1 MTARYPL
8 VLNGTNIQELQT
20 GDTVAGLAE
29 SGANSDITS
38 LTGLTTALSVAQ
50 GGTGVTTSTG
60 TGNVVLS
67 TSPSLVTPILG
78 TPTSGTLTNCTG
90 YTFTNIASK
99 PTTLSGYGITDAILS
114 STIGAA
120 SGIAPLGSDSKIA
133 STYLPS
139 YVDDVLEYA
148 NLAGFPGTGETAKIY
163 VALDT
168 NKIYR
173 WSGSAYIEIG
183 PTDGNSDTATKLAT
197 ARSISTTGD
206 ATWTVS
212 FDGSANATAA
222 ITLAS
227 VVTAATGT
235 KVTYN
240 AKGLITGS
248 TTLTVSDI
256 TDIATN
262 YQAKHAN
269 LTAVAGLSTATTG
282 LIKFTNGVASFDSNT
297 YVISGGALGTPSSG
311 TLTNCT
317 FPTLNQNTTGTAAG
331 LSATLAIASGGTGA
345 TSASAAL
352 TALGAQAALV
362 SGTSIKT
369 VNGTT
374 LLGSGDLV
382 ITGGGGASATKT
394 IANKTAAYTVV
405 AGDLGKIINC
415 TANTFTVSLTAAA
428 TLGAGFTCT
437 IWNTSNTY
445 TDVITIDPNLAETI
459 DSIATLTLQR
469 GEGLD
474 IVCDGTGWQV
484 DNKKPMRM
492 YAENLSV
499 YWARP
504 VCSGNGAIAIGEAS
518 SSSGLESYAFGYGA
532 NASGQEALA
541 IGTRANAASNFSTA
555 IGENSTQQGSKAVTG
570 AGAMALGGSYA
581 SGVDS
586 FAAAIGNNTSSYGAQ
601 GTNSIAMGYL
611 ALGGSR
617 TLSFG
622 YNSLASGNYSSAI
635 GYSATSSGFG
645 TSAFGYFSTA
655 SGTYSTAIGANSAG
669 SGSQAVT
676 GSGAMAL
683 GGSYASGTDSFA
695 AAIADNTSTYGA
707 TGLSSIAIG
716 YQAVMSNTYGLAIGY
731 KASATGYG
739 DTVLGNLAIASGL
752 YSTSIGYNTSAVS
765 NLTCA
770 IGNNSAYGGSYA
782 ISGAGAMA
790 LGGSYASGADS
801 FAAAIGNNTSSY
813 GATGASSIAIGY
825 QAKATSSNSK
835 AIGNTA
841 VASHSGALAISTGDG
856 TFGATTSGAYSIGIG
871 RSVTVSGQLSTG
883 LGQGTVSGN
892 YSVGIGFAYSVTAD
906 MGVALGAYANTSGI
920 IGKISFGSANGYG
933 GAALTGKT
941 TVSAATTTTTTV
953 VLTTDAA
960 AATTTNQLI
969 VATGQAMTF
978 FGTLIAKQSASANMA
993 SYLIKGS
1000 IVNNAGTVSISSI
1013 AIETIVDTIG
1023 LTTQPTFTADNTNK
1037 ALTVTS
1043 GAKATTNIR
1052 WVCNLDSVEVT
1063 YA

>member
-1 MTARYPL
+1 MTARYPV
-8 VLNGTNIQELQT
+8 VLNGPTFQELQI
-20 GDTVAGLAE
+20 GDTLAGQAE

-60 TGNVVLS
+60 TENVVLS
-67 TSPSLVTPILG
+67 TSPTLVTPILG

-168 NKIYR
+168 NTIYR
-173 WSGSAYIEIG
+173 WSGSAYIEIS
-183 PTDGNSDTATKLAT
+183 PTVGNSDTATKLAT

-206 ATWTVS
+206 ATWTVN

-382 ITGGGGASATKT
+382 VTGGASATKT
-394 IANKTAAYTVV
+394 IANKTASYTVI
-405 AGDLGKIINC
+405 AADLGKIINYI
-415 TANTFTVSLTAAA
+415 NDVSSTVFLTAAA
-428 TLGAGFTCT
+428 TLGSGFTCT
-437 IWNTSNTY
+437 IQNSGGNNL
-445 TDVITIDPNLAETI
+445 ITIDPTGTETI
-459 DSIATLTLQR
+459 NGYTTWEIQPSQSITL
-469 GEGLD
+469 
-474 IVCDGTGWQV
+474 VCDGT
-484 DNKKPMRM
+484 NFILTSAPPTM
-492 YAENLSV
+492 YDEKV
-499 YWARP
+499 YYGVYTRP
-504 VCSGNGAIAIGEAS
+504 VASSGEAIAIGNGGVASGPAAFAFRGTAS
-518 SSSGLESYAFGYGA
+518 SNYAIAFGHQTVASGLYSTAFG
-532 NASGQEALA
+532 
-541 IGTRANAASNFSTA
+541 
-555 IGENSTQQGSKAVTG
+555 QGSGSIAAKAVTG
-570 AGAMALGGSYA
+570 A
-581 SGVDS
+581 
-586 FAAAIGNNTSSYGAQ
+586 
-601 GTNSIAMGYL
+601 
-611 ALGGSR
+611 
-617 TLSFG
+617 
-622 YNSLASGNYSSAI
+622 
-635 GYSATSSGFG
+635 
-645 TSAFGYFSTA
+645 
-655 SGTYSTAIGANSAG
+655 
-669 SGSQAVT
+669 
-676 GSGAMAL
+676 GAMAL

-695 AAIADNTSTYGA
+695 AAIA
-707 TGLSSIAIG
+707 
-716 YQAVMSNTYGLAIGY
+716 
-731 KASATGYG
+731 
-739 DTVLGNLAIASGL
+739 
-752 YSTSIGYNTSAVS
+752 
-765 NLTCA
+765 
-770 IGNNSAYGGSYA
+770 
-782 ISGAGAMA
+782 
-790 LGGSYASGADS
+790 
-801 FAAAIGNNTSSY
+801 NNTSSY
-813 GATGASSIAIGY
+813 GAQGANAIAMGYQNRANSQGAIAIGH
-825 QAKATSSNSK
+825 SNTITAMGGYPFGLIIGFGNVARSNCVVLGTYNNIPIGAGDDCI
-835 AIGNTA
+835 AIGSGHTNNTHQTFNFGISNTA
-841 VASHSGALAISTGDG
+841 TGLY
-856 TFGATTSGAYSIGIG
+856 ATTMGAGAASLQKGKYSYA
-871 RSVTVSGQLSTG
+871 
-883 LGQGTVSGN
+883 N
-892 YSVGIGFAYSVTAD
+892 NGFATVGDAQY
-906 MGVALGAYANTSGI
+906 
-920 IGKISFGSANGYG
+920 GKII
-933 GAALTGKT
+933 LK
-941 TVSAATTTTTTV
+941 AATTTSTAV
-953 VLTTDAA
+953 VLTSDRAA
-960 AATTTNQLI
+960 ASTNNQLI
-969 VATGQAMTF
+969 VASDQAMTF

-1043 GAKATTNIR
+1043 GAKLTTSIR

>member
-1 MTARYPL
+1 MTARYPV
-8 VLNGTNIQELQT
+8 VLNGATFQELQI
-20 GDTVAGLAE
+20 GDTLAGQAE

-173 WSGSAYIEIG
+173 WSGSAYIEIS
-183 PTDGNSDTATKLAT
+183 PTVGNSDTATKLAT

-297 YVISGGALGTPSSG
+297 YVISGGALGTPTSG

-352 TALGAQAALV
+352 TALGAQAALSNASTSV
-362 SGTSIKT
+362 SGILTSTDWNTFNSKQAALVSATNIKT

-382 ITGGGGASATKT
+382 ISGGGSSTKT
-394 IANKTAAYTVV
+394 IANKTAAYTVI

-415 TANTFTVSLTAAA
+415 TSNTFTVSLTAAA

-555 IGENSTQQGSKAVTG
+555 IGENSTQQGSKTVT
-570 AGAMALGGSYA
+570 
-581 SGVDS
+581 
-586 FAAAIGNNTSSYGAQ
+586 
-601 GTNSIAMGYL
+601 
-611 ALGGSR
+611 
-617 TLSFG
+617 
-622 YNSLASGNYSSAI
+622 
-635 GYSATSSGFG
+635 
-645 TSAFGYFSTA
+645 
-655 SGTYSTAIGANSAG
+655 
-669 SGSQAVT
+669 
-676 GSGAMAL
+676 
-683 GGSYASGTDSFA
+683 
-695 AAIADNTSTYGA
+695 
-707 TGLSSIAIG
+707 
-716 YQAVMSNTYGLAIGY
+716 
-731 KASATGYG
+731 
-739 DTVLGNLAIASGL
+739 
-752 YSTSIGYNTSAVS
+752 
-765 NLTCA
+765 
-770 IGNNSAYGGSYA
+770 
-782 ISGAGAMA
+782 GAGAMA

-801 FAAAIGNNTSSY
+801 FAAGIVNNTSSY
-813 GATGASSIAIGY
+813 GATGPNSFAFGPS
-825 QAKATSSNSK
+825 AKATSTWAIAMGNGSIASYYSSIALGYQANCSGLSAI
-835 AIGNTA
+835 AIGQGASASGNGAIALGGAGSSVSANATA
-841 VASHSGALAISTGDG
+841 NSPCSVAISG
-856 TFGATTSGAYSIGIG
+856 
-871 RSVTVSGQLSTG
+871 G
-883 LGQGTVSGN
+883 L
-892 YSVGIGFAYSVTAD
+892 
-906 MGVALGAYANTSGI
+906 ANQ
-920 IGKISFGSANGYG
+920 
-933 GAALTGKT
+933 TGKFAFT
-941 TVSAATTTTTTV
+941 ATKFANQGDAQFGKLVLSAETTTTTAV
-953 VLTTDAA
+953 PLVSDKYSS
-960 AATTTNQLI
+960 ATPAISTSNQLI
-969 VATGQAMTF
+969 VATNQAMTF

-1023 LTTQPTFTADNTNK
+1023 LTTQPTFTVDATNK

>member
-1 MTARYPL
+1 MTARYPV
-8 VLNGTNIQELQT
+8 VLNGPTFQELQI
-20 GDTVAGLAE
+20 GDTLAGQAE

-67 TSPSLVTPILG
+67 TSPTLVTPILG

-173 WSGSAYIEIG
+173 WSGSAYIEIS
-183 PTDGNSDTATKLAT
+183 PTVGNSDTATKLAT
-197 ARSISTTGD
+197 ARSIAASGD

-297 YVISGGALGTPSSG
+297 YVISGGALGTPTSG

-345 TSASAAL
+345 TSAVAAL

-382 ITGGGGASATKT
+382 ISGGASATKT
-394 IANKTAAYTVV
+394 IANKTAAYTVI
-405 AGDLGKIINC
+405 AGDLGKIIN
-415 TANTFTVSLTAAA
+415 FTGSASATITLTAAA
-428 TLGAGFTCT
+428 TLGAGFICT
-437 IWNTSNTY
+437 IWNTST
-445 TDVITIDPNLAETI
+445 TFGAALTIDPNLTETI
-459 DSIATLTLQR
+459 GAYTTYILR
-469 GEGLD
+469 PGEGVE
-474 IVCDGTGWQV
+474 IVCDGTNWQTASRKGL
-484 DNKKPMRM
+484 NA
-492 YAENLSV
+492 YAEN
-499 YWARP
+499 WNGWTRP
-504 VCSGNGAIAIGEAS
+504 IASGNVS
-518 SSSGLESYAFGYGA
+518 MAFGDGSATA
-532 NASGQEALA
+532 NQSFAHSLY
-541 IGTRANAASNFSTA
+541 
-555 IGENSTQQGSKAVTG
+555 TG
-570 AGAMALGGSYA
+570 AGNASATNAYGWAIGMNSTGAGSVTATGLAAMALGGSYA

-586 FAAAIGNNTSSYGAQ
+586 FAAAIANNTSSYGAL
-601 GTNSIAMGYL
+601 GANSIAFGQN
-611 ALGGSR
+611 AKAASASSVAAGSNAQA
-617 TLSFG
+617 TG
-622 YNSLASGNYSSAI
+622 INAIAI
-635 GYSATSSGFG
+635 GTSATSSSNSSVSVGV
-645 TSAFGYFSTA
+645 TA
-655 SGTYSTAIGANSAG
+655 STMGLGALAIGYQANANGNYDYANAIGFNSYVRGYSAVAIG
-669 SGSQAVT
+669 N
-676 GSGAMAL
+676 
-683 GGSYASGTDSFA
+683 SYASGTDSFA
-695 AAIADNTSTYGA
+695 AAIA
-707 TGLSSIAIG
+707 
-716 YQAVMSNTYGLAIGY
+716 
-731 KASATGYG
+731 
-739 DTVLGNLAIASGL
+739 
-752 YSTSIGYNTSAVS
+752 
-765 NLTCA
+765 
-770 IGNNSAYGGSYA
+770 
-782 ISGAGAMA
+782 
-790 LGGSYASGADS
+790 
-801 FAAAIGNNTSSY
+801 NNTSSY
-813 GATGASSIAIGY
+813 GARATGAIALGLQSSATGNGSIALGYNSATASGTNSLAIGY
-825 QAKATSSNSK
+825 VCTADGHTSV
-835 AIGNTA
+835 AIGDGAHTKGIRGKFA
-841 VASHSGALAISTGDG
+841 FSPCSYSSFVSPGSVQSGKIVMVAS
-856 TFGATTSGAYSIGIG
+856 
-871 RSVTVSGQLSTG
+871 
-883 LGQGTVSGN
+883 
-892 YSVGIGFAYSVTAD
+892 
-906 MGVALGAYANTSGI
+906 
-920 IGKISFGSANGYG
+920 
-933 GAALTGKT
+933 
-941 TVSAATTTTTTV
+941 TTTTTTV
-953 VLTTDAA
+953 VLTSDANNA
-960 AATTTNQLI
+960 STNNQLI
-969 VATGQAMTF
+969 VQSNQAMTF

-993 SYLIKGS
+993 SYLIKGA

>member
-1 MTARYPL
+1 MTARYPV
-8 VLNGTNIQELQT
+8 VLNGPTFQELQI
-20 GDTVAGLAE
+20 GDTLAGQAE

-67 TSPSLVTPILG
+67 TSPTLVTPILG

-173 WSGSAYIEIG
+173 WSGSAYIEIS
-183 PTDGNSDTATKLAT
+183 PTVGNSDTATKMAT

-206 ATWTVS
+206 ATWTVN

-297 YVISGGALGTPSSG
+297 YVISGGALGTPTSG

-382 ITGGGGASATKT
+382 ITGGTSATKT
-394 IANKTAAYTVV
+394 ISNQTANYTVV
-405 AGDLGKIINC
+405 AGDLGSIIKC
-415 TANTFTVSLTAAA
+415 TAVITVNLTSAA
-428 TLGAGFTCT
+428 TLGAGFACT
-437 IWNTSNTY
+437 IWNEYTESNAGN
-445 TDVITIDPNLAETI
+445 VTIDPYLTETI
-459 DSIATLTLQR
+459 DGQTTIVLGISEGVEIISDGTAWVLGAQRSIRGFAENNKIGALRPVASGSSALAIGAGALSQSEGSIAIGGNSPQ
-469 GEGLD
+469 
-474 IVCDGTGWQV
+474 GT
-484 DNKKPMRM
+484 
-492 YAENLSV
+492 
-499 YWARP
+499 RP
-504 VCSGNGAIAIGEAS
+504 VASGLAAIAIGARASGAVASGSHSIAIGAASSNDPTAS
-518 SSSGLESYAFGYGA
+518 SSSAIAIGANSGAFG
-532 NASGQEALA
+532 SQ
-541 IGTRANAASNFSTA
+541 
-555 IGENSTQQGSKAVTG
+555 AVTG
-570 AGAMALGGSYA
+570 AGAVAIGGSYA
-581 SGVDS
+581 SGIDS
-586 FAAAIGNNTSSYGAQ
+586 FAAAIGNNTSTYGATAQ
-601 GTNSIAMGYL
+601 FNI
-611 ALGGSR
+611 ALGASAKASG
-617 TLSFG
+617 G
-622 YNSLASGNYSSAI
+622 YNATAIGGNAVASGNASAAIGFYNQATGIKSCAIGGDSAVASGNYSVAI
-635 GYSATSSGFG
+635 
-645 TSAFGYFSTA
+645 
-655 SGTYSTAIGANSAG
+655 
-669 SGSQAVT
+669 
-676 GSGAMAL
+676 
-683 GGSYASGTDSFA
+683 GSYAKAQQIGKFA
-695 AAIADNTSTYGA
+695 
-707 TGLSSIAIG
+707 
-716 YQAVMSNTYGLAIGY
+716 
-731 KASATGYG
+731 
-739 DTVLGNLAIASGL
+739 
-752 YSTSIGYNTSAVS
+752 
-765 NLTCA
+765 
-770 IGNNSAYGGSYA
+770 
-782 ISGAGAMA
+782 
-790 LGGSYASGADS
+790 
-801 FAAAIGNNTSSY
+801 
-813 GATGASSIAIGY
+813 
-825 QAKATSSNSK
+825 
-835 AIGNTA
+835 
-841 VASHSGALAISTGDG
+841 
-856 TFGATTSGAYSIGIG
+856 FGAILYGN
-871 RSVTVSGQLSTG
+871 GQS
-883 LGQGTVSGN
+883 
-892 YSVGIGFAYSVTAD
+892 
-906 MGVALGAYANTSGI
+906 
-920 IGKISFGSANGYG
+920 GKIILSAD
-933 GAALTGKT
+933 
-941 TVSAATTTTTTV
+941 TTTTTAV
-953 VLTTDAA
+953 ILTSDAG

-969 VATGQAMTF
+969 VATNQAMTF

>member
-1 MTARYPL
+1 MTARYPV
-8 VLNGTNIQELQT
+8 VLNGPTFQELQI
-20 GDTVAGLAE
+20 GDTLAGQAE

-173 WSGSAYIEIG
+173 WSGSAYIEIS
-183 PTDGNSDTATKLAT
+183 PTVGNSDTATKLAT

-297 YVISGGALGTPSSG
+297 YVISGGALGTPTSG

-382 ITGGGGASATKT
+382 ISGGASATKT
-394 IANKTAAYTVV
+394 IVNKTAAYTVI
-405 AGDLGKIINC
+405 AADLGKIINY
-415 TANTFTVSLTAAA
+415 TNDVSSTVFLTAAA
-428 TLGAGFTCT
+428 TLGSGFTCT
-437 IWNTSNTY
+437 IQNSGGNNL
-445 TDVITIDPNLAETI
+445 ITIDPNGTETI
-459 DSIATLTLQR
+459 NGYTTWDIQPSQSITL
-469 GEGLD
+469 
-474 IVCDGTGWQV
+474 VCDGT
-484 DNKKPMRM
+484 NFILTSAPPAM
-492 YAENLSV
+492 YDEKV
-499 YWARP
+499 YYGVYTRP
-504 VCSGNGAIAIGEAS
+504 VASSGEAIAIGNGGVASGPAAFAFRGTAS
-518 SSSGLESYAFGYGA
+518 SNYAIAFG
-532 NASGQEALA
+532 NQ
-541 IGTRANAASNFSTA
+541 
-555 IGENSTQQGSKAVTG
+555 
-570 AGAMALGGSYA
+570 
-581 SGVDS
+581 
-586 FAAAIGNNTSSYGAQ
+586 
-601 GTNSIAMGYL
+601 
-611 ALGGSR
+611 
-617 TLSFG
+617 
-622 YNSLASGNYSSAI
+622 
-635 GYSATSSGFG
+635 
-645 TSAFGYFSTA
+645 
-655 SGTYSTAIGANSAG
+655 
-669 SGSQAVT
+669 
-676 GSGAMAL
+676 
-683 GGSYASGTDSFA
+683 
-695 AAIADNTSTYGA
+695 
-707 TGLSSIAIG
+707 
-716 YQAVMSNTYGLAIGY
+716 
-731 KASATGYG
+731 
-739 DTVLGNLAIASGL
+739 TVASGL
-752 YSTSIGYNTSAVS
+752 YSTAFGQGSGAIAAKAV
-765 NLTCA
+765 T
-770 IGNNSAYGGSYA
+770 
-782 ISGAGAMA
+782 GAGAMA

-801 FAAAIGNNTSSY
+801 FAAGIVNNTSSY
-813 GATGASSIAIGY
+813 GATGPNSFAFGPSAKTTSTWAIAMGNGSIASYYSSIALGY
-825 QAKATSSNSK
+825 QANCSGLSAI
-835 AIGNTA
+835 AIGQGASASGNGAIALGGAGSSVSANATA
-841 VASHSGALAISTGDG
+841 NSPCSVAISG
-856 TFGATTSGAYSIGIG
+856 
-871 RSVTVSGQLSTG
+871 G
-883 LGQGTVSGN
+883 L
-892 YSVGIGFAYSVTAD
+892 
-906 MGVALGAYANTSGI
+906 ANQ
-920 IGKISFGSANGYG
+920 
-933 GAALTGKT
+933 TGKFAFT
-941 TVSAATTTTTTV
+941 ATKFANQGDAQFGKLVLSAETTTTTAV
-953 VLTTDAA
+953 PLVSDKYYS
-960 AATTTNQLI
+960 ATPAISTSNQLI
-969 VATGQAMTF
+969 VATNQAMTF

-1023 LTTQPTFTADNTNK
+1023 LTTQPTFTVDATNK